1 MFNLLTERDYDGF
14 VERYLQTDLSEID
27 PRMLPVLQEFNKIP
41 GVVSIWCCSGHTSE
55 EMGGKAPRY
64 QFPYIIFGA
73 TKDAEQMFKRFERWI
88 QTLSVNQWK
97 QHRPKLKTS
106 MLSAAPYADKYNL
119 SGEIYPCWEL
129 TIRGDFGKDKTGQ
142 KTMDQFMMLVKYL
155 QG

>member
-27 PRMLPVLQEFNKIP
+27 PRMLPILHEFNKIP
-41 GVVSIWCCSGHTSE
+41 GVVSIWCCSGHTVE

-73 TKDAEQMFKRFERWI
+73 TKDAEQLFKRFEQWN
-88 QTLSVNQWK
+88 QTQSVAQWR
-97 QHRPKLKTS
+97 QTRARLRTS
-106 MLSAAPYADKYNL
+106 MLTTSPTMDKLNL
-119 SGEIYPCWEL
+119 STTIYPTWEL
-129 TIRGDFGKDKTGQ
+129 NIRGDFGKDKTGQ
-142 KTMDQFMMLVKYL
+142 KTMDLFMMLVKYL

>member
-1 MFNLLTERDYDGF
+1 MFNLLAERDYDGF

-41 GVVSIWCCSGHTSE
+41 GVVSIWCCSGHTVE
-55 EMGGKAPRY
+55 EMDGKAPRY

-73 TKDAEQMFKRFERWI
+73 TKDAELMFKRFERWC
-88 QTLSVNQWK
+88 QTLTVEQWK
-97 QHRPKLKTS
+97 QLRPKLKS
-106 MLSAAPYADKYNL
+106 LMLLNPPKMNSLEL
-119 SGEIYPCWEL
+119 SNSLYPCWEL
-129 TIRGDFGKDKTGQ
+129 SIRGDFGKDKTGQ